1 VKRSRVMVL
10 FVFMGFFVM
19 SLVTNILGPIVPDII
34 RSFSLS
40 LTAAAVL
47 PFAFFIAYALM
58 SIPAGLLVER
68 YREKPVCMASLALCL
83 GGALAFATWPS
94 YTTAIGSLF
103 VIGAGMA
110 MMQVVLNP
118 LLRVSGGEEH
128 FAFNS
133 EAAQLIF
140 GSASFLSP
148 LIYSY
153 FVRSL
158 AQDQAATPL
167 SGLLGALV
175 PAELAW
181 VSVYWL
187 FVVVAVAMG
196 VVVLLLRFP
205 KFEHTSEERAGS
217 MATHLQLLKKPL
229 VVLYFFSI
237 FAYVGSEQGVTNW
250 MSQFLATYHGVDPQ
264 TVGATAVSR
273 FWGLM
278 TLGCVGALVLLK
290 LFDSRRVLMGGAA
303 GCMLCL
309 TAALTGSRDLA
320 LIAFPLIGLF
330 ISVGWPVIISLALNS
345 VRKDHGAFTGI
356 LCTGIAGGA
365 VVPFIVGSV
374 GDLFGLRTGM
384 CILYVSF
391 GWIFAVG
398 LWARPLIVNQT
409 VNWKKLFKSAGA

>member
-1 VKRSRVMVL
+1 VKRSPMMVL
-10 FVFMGFFVM
+10 FVFTGFFVM

-68 YREKPVCMASLALCL
+68 YREKPVCLASFAMCL
-83 GGALAFATWPS
+83 SGALAFATWPS
-94 YTTAIGSLF
+94 YGAAIASLF
-103 VIGAGMA
+103 VIGLGMA
-110 MMQVVLNP
+110 MLQVVLNP
-118 LLRVSGGEEH
+118 LLRVAGGEEH

-140 GSASFLSP
+140 GGASFLSP
-148 LIYSY
+148 LIYAY

-158 AQDQAATPL
+158 AQDGPGTPL
-167 SGLLGALV
+167 SGLLSALV

-187 FVVVAVAMG
+187 FVAAAVAMLAL
-196 VVVLLLRFP
+196 VLVLRFP
-205 KFEHTSEERAGS
+205 RVEYTAEERVGTMGA
-217 MATHLQLLKKPL
+217 HLRLLKNP
-229 VVLYFFSI
+229 VVLLYFFSI
-237 FAYVGSEQGVTNW
+237 FAYVGAEQGTSNW
-250 MSQFLATYHGVDPQ
+250 ISQFLASYHGVDPQ
-264 TVGATAVSR
+264 TEGAGVVSR

-278 TLGCVGALVLLK
+278 TIGCIGGLVLLK
-290 LFDSRRVLMGGAA
+290 LFDSRRVLIGGAT
-303 GCMLCL
+303 GCILAL
-309 TAALTGSRDLA
+309 AAALTGSRDVA
-320 LIAFPLIGLF
+320 VAAFPLVGLF
-330 ISVGWPVIISLALNS
+330 LSVGWPVTMSLALNS
-345 VRKDHGAFTGI
+345 VPKDHGALTGI

-374 GDLFGLRTGM
+374 GDVFGLRTGM
-384 CILYVSF
+384 CVLFLAF

-398 LWARPLIVNQT
+398 IWARPLIANQT
-409 VNWKKLFKSAGA
+409 IDWKKLFK